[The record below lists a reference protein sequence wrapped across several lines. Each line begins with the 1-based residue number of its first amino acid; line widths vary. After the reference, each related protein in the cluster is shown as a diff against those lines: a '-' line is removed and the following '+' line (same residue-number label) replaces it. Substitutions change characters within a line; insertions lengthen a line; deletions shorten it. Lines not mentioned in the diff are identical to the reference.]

1 MTLAPVRVITQPSR
15 LLAEFEARRRSGLG
29 YSRGEAEL
37 ATMPSLR
44 AALTTL
50 PTVRFA
56 RGPGLTDFIVLLP
69 NPGAGGRGYCVA
81 TLYVD
86 GALSDYDQLHSYRPS
101 DLVGVELYPRAAS
114 APLQYQSVATGCG
127 VVLIWT
133 KYLK

>member
-1 MTLAPVRVITQPSR
+1 MRVITQPSR
-15 LLAEFEARRRSGLG
+15 LLAEFEARRRSALG

-101 DLVGVELYPRAAS
+101 DLVGVEMYPRAAS